1 MITLRISGIVV
12 WITALWVLLWGS
24 ISFANVAGGLL
35 VAFGV
40 LVFAR
45 LPRIQHVAPEQRSR
59 INPLACLWLGVYVL
73 YKLAAA
79 NLYLAYEVVTPRNR
93 INTGVIAVPL
103 RTESETAMM
112 MVANMITLTPGT
124 VTIEAVGTPP
134 VLYVHVLHLH
144 DLEEIRADL
153 LHLEEL
159 TVKAFGSQAMRD
171 DLKASTTA

>member
-1 MITLRISGIVV
+1 MITLRISAVV
-12 WITALWVLLWGS
+12 LWITALWVLLWGS
-24 ISFANVAGGLL
+24 LTFANVAGGIL
-35 VAFGV
+35 VAVGV
-40 LVFAR
+40 LAFAR
-45 LPRIQHVAPEQRSR
+45 LPRIRRVAAEQQSR
-59 INPLACLWLGVYVL
+59 VNLLACLWLGIYVF
-73 YKLAAA
+73 YKLVAA

-93 INTGVIAVPL
+93 IRTGVIAVPL

-124 VTIEAVGTPP
+124 VTIDAVGTPP

-144 DLEEIRADL
+144 DIEEIRADL

-171 DLKASTTA
+171 DLKARTTA